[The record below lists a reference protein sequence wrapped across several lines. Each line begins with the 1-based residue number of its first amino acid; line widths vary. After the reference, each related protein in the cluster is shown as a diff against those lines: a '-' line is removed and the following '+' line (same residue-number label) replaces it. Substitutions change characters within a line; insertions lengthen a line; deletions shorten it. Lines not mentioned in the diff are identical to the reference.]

1 MLKLIYLTVIF
12 LTGCIGSYTSNAE
25 ATKADATA
33 QLPSSTNET
42 AEPLKVNSQN
52 PSLLS
57 MSMDQLVTHQDLVI
71 SVISINDSRCPIGEA
86 CIWAGKME
94 VILEVLNM
102 NGDKAELKLEHNRK
116 PEAGKAMGYSFQLMD
131 IQPHPRKDK
140 KMVVSKQ
147 SIDLK
152 VTKN

>member
-1 MLKLIYLTVIF
+1 MLKPIYFTLMF
-12 LTGCIGSYTSNAE
+12 LTGCIGGNTSNAE
-25 ATKADATA
+25 TTKANAKE
-33 QLPSSTNET
+33 QFVPSSTQAVESL
-42 AEPLKVNSQN
+42 EVISQN
-52 PSLLS
+52 PSLIS
-57 MSMDQLVTHQDLVI
+57 MGIDEVVTHQELVI